1 MALLLSFPNWL
12 GDSVL
17 ATGLLASL
25 SGLRQPPAVDVV
37 MVAGRVVV
45 RDGRY
50 ALADRDDVER
60 AAYET
65 VKRWAQGP
73 AVRMLKDAVTDLYR
87 DWPEGAAPSRGL
99 RSRN

>member
-1 MALLLSFPNWL
+1 
-12 GDSVL
+12 VE
-17 ATGLLASL
+17 
-25 SGLRQPPAVDVV
+25 VV

-87 DWPEGAAPSRGL
+87 AWPEGAAPSRGL

>member
-1 MALLLSFPNWL
+1 
-12 GDSVL
+12 
-17 ATGLLASL
+17 
-25 SGLRQPPAVDVV
+25 
-37 MVAGRVVV
+37 MVAGRVAV

-50 ALADRDDVER
+50 ALADRDEIER

-87 DWPEGAAPSRGL
+87 AWPEGAAPSRGL